1 VLKESAMPEAPYLLG
16 IDYGTGG
23 VRVGVFDRDGS
34 PVDFESVEI
43 PTRYSRPGC
52 AEQDPAAWWSA
63 LVQAVRK
70 VLAKRQVHADQIAGI
85 SAGATSATVV
95 AMDDQARPL
104 RPAIMWMDLRA
115 SDQAD
120 RVASTKN
127 PALKYNGHG
136 PVSAEW
142 GVPKVMWL
150 KENEPATWRNAAHVV
165 DGEDWLIQRLTGR
178 WAASINIAASKYY
191 YDRTTG
197 GFPEKMFRD
206 VGIEDLLEKY
216 PSDVLDLGAVVGGLR
231 ADVAK
236 EFGLNAD
243 IPVAEGGVDAYMGAL
258 GLGVVEPGK
267 MAMITGSSHVMIGQS
282 AEPIY
287 GAGFWG
293 AYTDALVRGQYTVEG
308 GQASTGSLVAWFKNG
323 YAGYQVAEANKRGID
338 PYLVLNEQAAKVPIG
353 CDGLVALDYFQGN
366 RSPHTDPL
374 ARGMLWGLS
383 LGHTPGHV
391 FRALLE
397 SICYG
402 TETVFQA
409 MRSSNFEPQQIMVSG
424 GPTKSDLWMQ
434 MHSDVSNM
442 PIAMTKVP
450 EGPVLGS
457 AMLAAV
463 GAGIYPDIQS
473 AAAGM
478 VHTDRVVEPDHARHE
493 EYAFYLDKYIR
504 SYPAMKDLVHETVRH
519 LGSGDPAGA

>member
-1 VLKESAMPEAPYLLG
+1 MPEAPYLLG

-23 VRVGVFDRDGS
+23 VRVGVFDPYGL
-34 PVDFESVEI
+34 PVDFESVAF
-43 PTRYSRPGC
+43 PTRYPRPGW
-52 AEQDPAAWWSA
+52 AEQDPADWWSG
-63 LVQAVRK
+63 LVQAVHT
-70 VLAKRQVHADQIAGI
+70 VLAKRRVDAGQIAGI

-95 AMDDQARPL
+95 AMDEQARPL
-104 RPAIMWMDLRA
+104 RPAIMWMDVRA

-120 RVASTKN
+120 RIAGTRD

-150 KENEPATWRNAAHVV
+150 KENEPATWRNAAHMV
-165 DGEDWLIQRLTGR
+165 DGADWLIQRLTGR
-178 WAASINIAASKYY
+178 WAASINITASKYY
-191 YDRTTG
+191 YDRATG

-216 PSDVLDLGAVVGGLR
+216 PSDVLDLGAVAGGLR
-231 ADVAK
+231 AGVA
-236 EFGLNAD
+236 EELGLKAG
-243 IPVAEGGVDAYMGAL
+243 IPVAEGGVDAYLGAL

-282 AEPIY
+282 AERIH
-287 GAGFWG
+287 GIGFWG
-293 AYTDALVRGQYTVEG
+293 AYTDALVRGQYSVEG
-308 GQASTGSLVAWFKNG
+308 GQASTGSLIAWFKNG
-323 YAGYQVAEANKRGID
+323 FAGYQVDEARKRGID
-338 PYLVLNEQAAKVPIG
+338 PYQVLNEQATKVPIG
-353 CDGLVALDYFQGN
+353 CDGLVGLDYFQGN
-366 RSPHTDPL
+366 RSPHNDPL

-383 LGHTPGHV
+383 VGHTPGHV

-409 MRSSNFEPQQIMVSG
+409 MRSSNFEPRQIVATG
-424 GPTKSDLWMQ
+424 GPTKSELWMQ
-434 MHSDVSNM
+434 MHSDVSDV
-442 PIAMTKVP
+442 PIAMTKVS
-450 EGPVLGS
+450 EGSALGA

-473 AAAGM
+473 AADGM
-478 VHTDRVVEPDHARHE
+478 VHTDRVIEPDHARHE

-504 SYPAMKDLVHETVRH
+504 SYPAMKDLLHETVRH
-519 LGSGDPAGA
+519 LDRGASAQ